1 MRDVLLAAASSVALL
16 IAVAEP
22 AKAAVQCFLEASAA
36 KNITTTEVS
45 DAFGPVT
52 LAADGLAGGLG
63 FGCDLA
69 LDMATGAG
77 FGTPVIGVLARYDW
91 NDIKTAIGS
100 DSISGDATWM
110 AAIRGG
116 IKINPSVLAYVLGG
130 VAGTSLSY
138 AGLETDPTGILLGA
152 GLEIDIAV
160 KNLTIFAE
168 YNNIQWDKS
177 HFTPG
182 DNIKPD
188 TDVFRLGLRLKFN
201 LDGGK

>member
-1 MRDVLLAAASSVALL
+1 MKRLVPAVALAAALTAT
-16 IAVAEP
+16 P
-22 AKAAVQCFLEASAA
+22 AAAAVQCFLEASAA
-36 KNITTTEVS
+36 KNITQTEVS

-91 NDIKTAIGS
+91 NDIKTTIGS
-100 DSISGDATWM
+100 DTMSGDATWM
-110 AAIRGG
+110 VAARAG

-138 AGLETDPTGILLGA
+138 AGLETDPQGILMGA

-160 KNLTIFAE
+160 KNLTVFAE
-168 YNNIQWDKS
+168 WNRIEWDKS
-177 HFTPG
+177 HVGGTETIEPA
-182 DNIKPD
+182 
-188 TDVFRLGLRLKFN
+188 TDAFRLGFRLK
-201 LDGGK
+201 LDLTGGK